1 RALVGGDW
9 SLHSPLFRAMIRASA
24 LEGEIYVVKDPESKV
39 IVSSGFWFPPR
50 RELFG
55 TEDQRALGFNDFF
68 SKLSPESQYW
78 WQNTYPQTMD
88 KFNADTWNKEA
99 HKRWWC
105 FHLATDPKHQNRGYG
120 TAIVNF
126 VFEKASHHYL
136 QGYMPGEHT
145 VCQAKTANQI
155 IGLAAALDVNVRK
168 YLAMGLSERGQTY
181 LDAPTGGFTVHVLS
195 RG

>member
-1 RALVGGDW
+1 
-9 SLHSPLFRAMIRASA
+9 MIRASA

-88 KFNADTWNKEA
+88 KFNADTWNKEELD
-99 HKRWWC
+99 KRWWC

-126 VFEKASHHYL
+126 VFEK
-136 QGYMPGEHT
+136 
-145 VCQAKTANQI
+145 AKTANQI